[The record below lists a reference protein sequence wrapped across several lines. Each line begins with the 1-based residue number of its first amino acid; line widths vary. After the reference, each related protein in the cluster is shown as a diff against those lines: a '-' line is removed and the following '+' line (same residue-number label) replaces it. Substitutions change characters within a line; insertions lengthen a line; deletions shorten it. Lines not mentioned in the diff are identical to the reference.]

1 MKTKKNR
8 VQRKQEQAIRE
19 RRMQRVQIVLGYAVL
34 GATLCWAIVLNLQHR
49 LSPAVTVGLVIL
61 LLFRL
66 FALRYEL
73 KRQTEEA
80 TR

>member
-1 MKTKKNR
+1 MKTKKNKT
-8 VQRKQEQAIRE
+8 QRKQEQAIRAQKM
-19 RRMQRVQIVLGYAVL
+19 RRLQTVLGYTIL

-80 TR
+80 TQ